1 MSKIVSVKICDMSD
15 DIVNEYTAYR
25 AEDCNDEVDKEVF
38 NLVMKHKD
46 KITLGWVLGIPNYG
60 K

>member
-25 AEDCNDEVDKEVF
+25 AEDCSDEVDKEVF
-38 NLVMKHKD
+38 NLVMKHND

>member
-15 DIVNEYTAYR
+15 DIVNEYTSYR
-25 AEDCNDEVDKEVF
+25 AEDCNDEVDREVF
-38 NLVMKHKD
+38 NLVMEQND
-46 KITLGWVLGIPNYG
+46 QIMLGQVLGIPNYE

>member
-1 MSKIVSVKICDMSD
+1 MRKIVSVKICDMSD

-38 NLVMKHKD
+38 NLVMPECKD
-46 KITLGWVLGIPNYG
+46 IKLSKSISV
-60 K
+60 

>member
-1 MSKIVSVKICDMSD
+1 MNKIVSVKICDMSD

-25 AEDCNDEVDKEVF
+25 AEDCSDEVDKEVF

-46 KITLGWVLGIPNYG
+46 KITLGWVLGIPNYE

>member
-1 MSKIVSVKICDMSD
+1 MRKIVSVRICDMSD
-15 DIVNEYTAYR
+15 DIVNEYTVYR

-38 NLVMKHKD
+38 NLVMEQKD
-46 KITLGWVLGIPNYG
+46 QIMMGQVLGVPNYE

>member
-15 DIVNEYTAYR
+15 DIANEYIAYR

-38 NLVMKHKD
+38 NLVMEQND
-46 KITLGWVLGIPNYG
+46 QIMLGQVLGIPNYE

>member
-1 MSKIVSVKICDMSD
+1 MNKIVSVKICDMSD

-46 KITLGWVLGIPNYG
+46 KITLGWVLGIPNYE

>member
-25 AEDCNDEVDKEVF
+25 AEDCSDEVDKEVF

-46 KITLGWVLGIPNYG
+46 KITLGWVLGIPNYE